1 MDETT
6 VVSKPRYSRNEKIV
20 RIIAIIGII
29 LSTVVGIMMF
39 PLGKTTGGIVILAT
53 SFVSA
58 FLMCGF
64 VVRGIKNRFSLH
76 KYKRFIVAGFYA
88 FIMILSMLTAALM
101 SYFSSY
107 PLEDLAI
114 EAIEFTQDAIEK
126 KDPDIQ
132 NIRSDLFEYFE
143 SGDSYFFAIETDFEH
158 VGTGGAISKRSTTTY
173 LKVNKYTS
181 TITVIESLQYE
192 ATKANR

>member
-64 VVRGIKNRFSLH
+64 VVRGI
-76 KYKRFIVAGFYA
+76 I
-88 FIMILSMLTAALM
+88 
-101 SYFSSY
+101 
-107 PLEDLAI
+107 
-114 EAIEFTQDAIEK
+114 
-126 KDPDIQ
+126 
-132 NIRSDLFEYFE
+132 
-143 SGDSYFFAIETDFEH
+143 FA
-158 VGTGGAISKRSTTTY
+158 
-173 LKVNKYTS
+173 
-181 TITVIESLQYE
+181 
-192 ATKANR
+192 